1 MALEDNYIYRVLD
14 RISKIQ
20 NNSILWEYSDTDP
33 LEIGNE
39 VGIRWVRNYLNETY
53 WFIDADGNAIQ
64 LDINDWGI
72 HGNIGMDSETNYIGN
87 YDNVDL
93 PFRTNNEERV
103 RITADGNVLI
113 GTDVNSTSA
122 ILNLYSLSKGFLPPR
137 MTTSQKLEISNP
149 EDGLMVFDTDLQVLS
164 LYYNMTWN
172 AIGGGGGVLSF
183 NGRTGDVTLLDED
196 VISALGYIP
205 ENVANKVT
213 TIVPELINDTEY
225 PSTSAVYNYIAGVI
239 ANLPQKYRGAFQHDA
254 SQYATADNVG
264 HGVIFGT
271 NDISGHGVEIIGDSL
286 GNKTLIRI
294 ENDGT
299 YNIQFS
305 FQFINADTQIKDVTI
320 WLRKN
325 GEDTSAD
332 IAGTGGFVSIPN
344 SHGGTV
350 GHNIVAWNYFVEAVA
365 GDNFQ
370 LVWSTTDHNHVSMEF
385 LAAGNPPPSCASA
398 ILTVNQVN

>member
-20 NNSILWEYSDTDP
+20 NSSILWEYSDTDP

-39 VGIRWVRNYLNETY
+39 VGIRWLRNYLNETY

-64 LDINDWGI
+64 VDINDWGI
-72 HGNIGMDSETNYIGN
+72 HGNIGMNPETNYIGN
-87 YDNVDL
+87 YDDVDL

-113 GTDVNSTSA
+113 GTDINSTSA
-122 ILNLYSLSKGFLPPR
+122 ILNLYSISKGFLPPR

-149 EDGLMVFDTDLQVLS
+149 EDGLMVFDTDLQGLY

-196 VISALGYIP
+196 VISALGYTP

-225 PSTSAVYNYIAGVI
+225 PSTSAVYNYVASAIPV
-239 ANLPQKYRGAFQHDA
+239 KSYGAFQQDS
-254 SQYATADNVG
+254 SQYATDNNVG
-264 HGVIFGT
+264 HGVMFNT
-271 NDISGHGVEIIGDSL
+271 NDIVGHGVEILGDSF
-286 GNKTLIRI
+286 GNKTLISFQ
-294 ENDGT
+294 NSGT

-305 FQFINADTQIKDVTI
+305 LQFVNEDTQLQDVTV
-320 WLRKN
+320 WLRRN

-332 IAGTGGFVSIPN
+332 VVGTGGFVSVPN
-344 SHGGTV
+344 KHGGV
-350 GHNIVAWNYFVEAVA
+350 NGHNIVAWNYFVELNA
-365 GDNFQ
+365 GDFYQ
-370 LVWSTTDHNHVSMEF
+370 LVWSTTDYTHVSMQY
-385 LAAGNPPPSCASA
+385 LTAGNPPPSCASA
-398 ILTVNQVN
+398 ILTVNQIN